1 MVLKFSWLA
10 TPLLTAAA
18 YLILSEFIFN
28 AIGLVIDVN
37 WLYGLSGHSST
48 ASFVWLQIL
57 YGISELVAALV
68 VTRLLYRFVSRYSDR
83 HIVAAITF
91 VAVYMAGLSL
101 WSALLIIE
109 HGATVS
115 GRWLVYEIIRAVQIM
130 GIFWIVAILARIW
143 FTDKA
148 KTKNI
153 A

>member
-1 MVLKFSWLA
+1 MKFSWLA
-10 TPLLTAAA
+10 APLLTAAA

-28 AIGLVIDVN
+28 ALGFVIDVN
-37 WLYGLSGHSST
+37 WLYGLSGYSPT
-48 ASFVWLQIL
+48 AAFVWLQVL

-68 VTRLLYRFVSRYSDR
+68 VTRLLYRFISQYSDR

-101 WSALLIIE
+101 WSALFITE

-115 GRWLVYEIIRAVQIM
+115 GKWLLYEVIRTVQIV
-130 GIFWIVAILARIW
+130 GIFWIVAILARSW
-143 FTDKA
+143 FTDEP
-148 KTKNI
+148 KTESD